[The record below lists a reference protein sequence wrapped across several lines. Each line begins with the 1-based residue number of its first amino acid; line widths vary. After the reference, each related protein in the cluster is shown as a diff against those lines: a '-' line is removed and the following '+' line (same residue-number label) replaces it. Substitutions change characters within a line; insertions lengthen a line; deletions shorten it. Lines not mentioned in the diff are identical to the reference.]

1 MLNLTASRPS
11 VPRSSSIVLSWGA
24 RAALWRALTNEANVA
39 FKRGHDVRARVLY
52 EAALAEAEALFAAA
66 AERLSDEAI
75 DLAPTAYNLSCHN
88 VAELARRQKDH
99 ATEGIFLHRAYER
112 LVSIAESPSAPLPL
126 RACCIRPLSAASA
139 SLIGYFAEQGK
150 RAAAVACTERA
161 KAATFEV
168 LRLSEGAA
176 S

>member
-1 MLNLTASRPS
+1 MPIVNASRPS
-11 VPRSSSIVLSWGA
+11 ASRSPSIVLSWCA
-24 RAALWRALTNEANVA
+24 RAALWRALTKEANAA
-39 FKRGHDVRARVLY
+39 FDQGHDVRARVLY
-52 EAALAEAEALFAAA
+52 EAALAEADSLFAAA
-66 AERLSDEAI
+66 AERLSEDAV

-112 LVSIAESPSAPLPL
+112 LVSVAESPAAPLRL
-126 RACCIRPLSAASA
+126 RAGCIRPLSAASA

-150 RAAAVACTERA
+150 RAAAFACTERA

-168 LRLSEGAA
+168 LRLTDPVVS
-176 S
+176 